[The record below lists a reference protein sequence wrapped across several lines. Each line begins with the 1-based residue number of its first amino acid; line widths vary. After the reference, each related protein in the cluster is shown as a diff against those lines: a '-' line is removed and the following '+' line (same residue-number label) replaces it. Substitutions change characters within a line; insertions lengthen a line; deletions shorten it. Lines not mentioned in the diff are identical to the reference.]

1 MEALLKQLILRIESS
16 KLPDKEKNAIYQE
29 IATSLRSVVWP
40 VVIKYAPKAEL
51 NDLAQHP
58 SKVTLETFS
67 GLIEQSIQDGQALV
81 EIDHLMH
88 RMIDEFHTVL
98 TKEGIPQLSE
108 KEKNMETKL
117 KAIVTRIE
125 QSKLSETDKAELYA
139 TISEGL
145 QATVW
150 PVLLKYMPK
159 DQLEFLSQDPKS
171 RVTVESYAKL
181 IEDSIKDGAA
191 LKEIDGLM
199 NDVLAEV
206 DKALTEEH
214 V

>member
-1 MEALLKQLILRIESS
+1 MDDLVHDLVIRIEFS
-16 KLPDKEKNAIYQE
+16 KLSEKEKEAIYQE

-40 VVIKYAPKAEL
+40 VVIKYAPKDSL
-51 NDLAQHP
+51 QDLAQHP
-58 SKVTLETFS
+58 SKVTVETFTS
-67 GLIEQSIQDGQALV
+67 VIEQSIQDGQALL
-81 EIDHLMH
+81 EIETLMKS
-88 RMIDEFHTVL
+88 MINKFNDIL
-98 TKEGIPQLSE
+98 TQEGVPVIE
-108 KEKNMETKL
+108 GREDMEEKL

-125 QSKLSETDKAELYA
+125 QSKLSGSDKAELYA

-159 DQLEFLSQDPKS
+159 EELEFLSADPKS

-181 IEDSIKDGAA
+181 IEDTIKDGEA

-199 NDVLAEV
+199 KSVLNEV
-206 DKALTEEH
+206 DTALTEEG

>member
-1 MEALLKQLILRIESS
+1 MDELVQQLVLRIELSS
-16 KLPDKEKNAIYQE
+16 LQEKEKEAIYQE
-29 IATSLRSVVWP
+29 ISTSLRSAVWP
-40 VVIKYAPKAEL
+40 VIIKYAPKAEL

-58 SKVTLETFS
+58 SKVTLETYTN
-67 GLIEQSIQDGQALV
+67 LITSSIQDGKALA
-81 EIDHLMH
+81 EIEHLMK
-88 RMIDEFHTVL
+88 RMIDEFHLVL
-98 TKEGIPQLSE
+98 TKEGIPQLAR
-108 KEKNMETKL
+108 KEQDMEEHL
-117 KAIVTRIE
+117 KAIVERIE
-125 QSKLSETDKAELYA
+125 KSKLSNEDKAELYA

-159 DQLEFLSQDPKS
+159 EQLEFLSADPKS

-181 IEDSIKDGAA
+181 IEDTIKDGEA

-199 NDVLAEV
+199 KGVLTEV
-206 DKALTEEH
+206 DTALKEEG

>member
-1 MEALLKQLILRIESS
+1 MEELLKQLILRIEVSS
-16 KLPDKEKNAIYQE
+16 LPEKEKNAIYQE
-29 IATSLRSVVWP
+29 IAASLRSVVWP
-40 VVIKYAPKAEL
+40 VVIKYSPKAEL

-58 SKVTLETFS
+58 SKVSLESFA
-67 GLIEQSIQDGQALV
+67 GLIEKSIQNTEAIV
-81 EIDHLMH
+81 EIDHLMR
-88 RMIDEFHTVL
+88 RMIDEFHLVL
-98 TKEGIPQLSE
+98 TKEGIPQLAR
-108 KEKNMETKL
+108 KEQNMEEQL
-117 KAIVTRIE
+117 KAIVVRIE
-125 QSKLSETDKAELYA
+125 KSKLSNEDKAELYA

-159 DQLEFLSQDPKS
+159 EQLEFLSADPKS

-181 IEDSIKDGAA
+181 IEDTIKDGVA

-199 NDVLAEV
+199 NGVLTEV
-206 DKALTEEH
+206 DTALKEEG

>member
-1 MEALLKQLILRIESS
+1 MDELVQQLVLRIELSS
-16 KLPDKEKNAIYQE
+16 LSEKEKDELYQE
-29 IATSLRSVVWP
+29 ISNSLRSVVWP
-40 VVIKYAPKAEL
+40 VVIKYAPKEEL
-51 NDLAQHP
+51 HDLAQRP
-58 SKVTLETFS
+58 SKVTVETFA
-67 GLIEQSIQDGQALV
+67 GLIEKSIQDGKALE
-81 EIDHLMH
+81 EIDQLMKK
-88 RMIDEFHTVL
+88 MIAGFHEVL
-98 TKEGIPQLSE
+98 TNEGVPQIEGKEPD
-108 KEKNMETKL
+108 MEERL

-125 QSKLSETDKAELYA
+125 QSKLSEADKAELYA

-159 DQLEFLSQDPKS
+159 EELEFLSADPKG

-181 IEDSIKDGAA
+181 IEDTIKDGEA

-199 NDVLAEV
+199 NSVLSEV
-206 DKALTEEH
+206 DTALTEEG

>member
-1 MEALLKQLILRIESS
+1 MDELVQQLVLRIEMS
-16 KLPDKEKNAIYQE
+16 KLPDNEKEEIYQE
-29 IATSLRSVVWP
+29 IATSFRSVVWP
-40 VVIKYAPKAEL
+40 VVIKHSPKDEL
-51 NDLAQHP
+51 HNLAQHP
-58 SKVTLETFS
+58 SKITVESFV
-67 GLIEQSIQDGQALV
+67 DLV
-81 EIDHLMH
+81 EKSVHNGEALKEIEDLMKS
-88 RMIDEFHTVL
+88 MIDGFHEVL
-98 TKEGIPQLSE
+98 TEEGVPVLERRQD
-108 KEKNMETKL
+108 MEEKL

-125 QSKLSETDKAELYA
+125 QSKLSENDKAELYA

-159 DQLEFLSQDPKS
+159 EELEFLSADPKS

-181 IEDSIKDGAA
+181 IEDTIKDGEA
-191 LKEIDGLM
+191 LKEIENLM

-206 DKALTEEH
+206 DAALKEEG

>member
-1 MEALLKQLILRIESS
+1 MDDLVKALVTRIELSN
-16 KLPDKEKNAIYQE
+16 LPDKEKEVIYQE

-40 VVIKYAPKAEL
+40 VLIKYAPKDSL
-51 NDLAQHP
+51 QDLAQHP
-58 SKVTLETFS
+58 SKVTVETFV
-67 GLIEQSIQDGQALV
+67 GLIEKSIHDGQALK
-81 EIDHLMH
+81 EIEELMKK
-88 RMIDEFHTVL
+88 MIAKFNDVL
-98 TKEGIPQLSE
+98 TQEGIPE
-108 KEKNMETKL
+108 VERREDMEEKL

-125 QSKLSETDKAELYA
+125 QSKLSEEDRAELYA

-159 DQLEFLSQDPKS
+159 DQLETLAADKS
-171 RVTVESYAKL
+171 KVTVESYGKL
-181 IEDSIKDGAA
+181 IEDTIKDGEA

-199 NDVLAEV
+199 NEVLSEV
-206 DKALTEEH
+206 DKALKEEN